1 MMKIIRSTDLDTDST
16 LRNRFAEGDFLDCY
30 SVASNLPARQAAEI
44 ITAFPGWVRFLVALR
59 GLMVAPF
66 GLRARGPSARDK
78 IGEFPVEIETPDEV
92 IAGFNDRHLD
102 FRISVRSRDGEVSLA
117 TWVRRHNL
125 GGRLY
130 LALILPFHVAIVRN
144 ALARVAAHRSAGQA
158 A

>member
-1 MMKIIRSTDLDTDST
+1 MRKIIRSTDLDTDST

-66 GLRARGPSARDK
+66 GLRARGPSARDQ

-125 GGRLY
+125 SGRLY
-130 LALILPFHVAIVRN
+130 LALILPFHIAIARN
-144 ALARVAAHRSAGQA
+144 ALARVAAHSGAGQA